1 MLYCLTILLH
11 YLSRRLRPQSW
22 TWWAY
27 SLINQSFRLI
37 SEYANYLLI
46 YPGHFVLRAVN
57 YHVALRLLVVQRL
70 IIIDKWFL
78 NSGYYIGSWELN
90 VPTKNDG
97 TKYWH
102 TMEPYEVYL
111 PLASRL
117 DLHVMLTVLA
127 LPVYWQWVLRLSHSS
142 PTYHKICF
150 TIVYRWGDFFLHDK
164 YLLEILSDYTHTC
177 RTSTLCCSTAGSEC
191 IIKAIIVCLITTC
204 KVYRNAGIR
213 SYHYIET
220 FIPYTS
226 NLWKLLSQHTFIR
239 HVWIAA

>member
-37 SEYANYLLI
+37 SEYANYLPI

-57 YHVALRLLVVQRL
+57 YHVPLGLLVVQRL

-117 DLHVMLTVLA
+117 ELHVMLTVLA

-142 PTYHKICF
+142 PTYHKRLCIDGVIF
-150 TIVYRWGDFFLHDK
+150 SFMISSSWKYWVTIHIHVGQAHFVVPRLDLNISQK
-164 YLLEILSDYTHTC
+164 PS
-177 RTSTLCCSTAGSEC
+177 
-191 IIKAIIVCLITTC
+191 
-204 KVYRNAGIR
+204 
-213 SYHYIET
+213 SYA
-220 FIPYTS
+220 
-226 NLWKLLSQHTFIR
+226 L
-239 HVWIAA
+239 